1 MTSKNSATLSLPK
14 SRTVRGYEIR
24 KMPIGAFLEACSLLE
39 ELPGTAMRLLFPEK
53 KEGDILAELAGLDKD
68 KLQELFLRALAVLP
82 GEMVRLF
89 ARLSGVEEQ
98 ALLEDARIGLDGL
111 GEMAEAW
118 LEVNGIENFIKTMGA
133 LGKRRGLSWAERTLV
148 PGADRRGTEHRHQ
161 QAGAAER
168 LLHG

>member
-1 MTSKNSATLSLPK
+1 MASKNSATLSLPK

-39 ELPGTAMRLLFPEK
+39 ELPGTALRLLFPEK

-98 ALLEDARIGLDGL
+98 ALLEDPRIGLDGL

-133 LGKRRGLSWAERTLV
+133 LGKRAQALMG
-148 PGADRRGTEHRHQ
+148 GASTGSK
-161 QAGAAER
+161 G
-168 LLHG
+168 

>member
-1 MTSKNSATLSLPK
+1 
-14 SRTVRGYEIR
+14 
-24 KMPIGAFLEACSLLE
+24 MPIGAFLEACSLLE
-39 ELPGTAMRLLFPEK
+39 ELPGTALRLLFPEK

-82 GEMVRLF
+82 GGMVRLF
-89 ARLSGVEEQ
+89 AKLSGVEEQ

-133 LGKRRGLSWAERTLV
+133 LGKRTRALMGGASTGSRG
-148 PGADRRGTEHRHQ
+148 
-161 QAGAAER
+161 
-168 LLHG
+168 

>member
-1 MTSKNSATLSLPK
+1 MASKNSATLSLPK

-39 ELPGTAMRLLFPEK
+39 ELPGTALRLLFPEK

-68 KLQELFLRALAVLP
+68 KLQELFLRALTVLP

-133 LGKRRGLSWAERTLV
+133 LGKRAQALMGGASTGSRG
-148 PGADRRGTEHRHQ
+148 
-161 QAGAAER
+161 
-168 LLHG
+168 

>member
-89 ARLSGVEEQ
+89 AKLSGVEEQ

-133 LGKRRGLSWAERTLV
+133 LGKRAQALMGGANTGSRG
-148 PGADRRGTEHRHQ
+148 
-161 QAGAAER
+161 
-168 LLHG
+168 

>member
-1 MTSKNSATLSLPK
+1 
-14 SRTVRGYEIR
+14 
-24 KMPIGAFLEACSLLE
+24 MPIGAFLEACSLLE
-39 ELPGTAMRLLFPEK
+39 ELPGTALRLLFPEK

-133 LGKRRGLSWAERTLV
+133 LGKRAQALMGGASTGSRG
-148 PGADRRGTEHRHQ
+148 
-161 QAGAAER
+161 
-168 LLHG
+168 

>member
-1 MTSKNSATLSLPK
+1 MASKNSATLSLPK
-14 SRTVRGYEIR
+14 SRTVWGYEIR

-39 ELPGTAMRLLFPEK
+39 ELPGTALRLLFPEK
-53 KEGDILAELAGLDKD
+53 KEGDILAELAGLTKD
-68 KLQELFLRALAVLP
+68 RLQELFLRALAVLP

-98 ALLEDARIGLDGL
+98 ALLEDSRIGLDGL

-133 LGKRRGLSWAERTLV
+133 LGKRAQALMG
-148 PGADRRGTEHRHQ
+148 GASTGSRD
-161 QAGAAER
+161 
-168 LLHG
+168 

>member
-14 SRTVRGYEIR
+14 SRMVRGYEIR

-39 ELPGTAMRLLFPEK
+39 ELPGTALRLLFPEK

-89 ARLSGVEEQ
+89 AKLSGVEEQ

-133 LGKRRGLSWAERTLV
+133 LGKRAQALMGGASTGSRG
-148 PGADRRGTEHRHQ
+148 
-161 QAGAAER
+161 
-168 LLHG
+168 

>member
-1 MTSKNSATLSLPK
+1 MTSKNSTTISLPK

-24 KMPIGAFLEACSLLE
+24 KMPIGAFLEACGVLE
-39 ELPGTAMRLLFPEK
+39 ELPQTALRLLFPGK
-53 KEGDILAELAGLDKD
+53 QEGDILTELAGLTRE
-68 KLQELFLRALAVLP
+68 KLQALFLRAAAVLP

-89 ARLSGVEEQ
+89 AKLSGVEEQ

-133 LGKRRGLSWAERTLV
+133 LGKRARALMGGASTGSRG
-148 PGADRRGTEHRHQ
+148 
-161 QAGAAER
+161 
-168 LLHG
+168 

>member
-39 ELPGTAMRLLFPEK
+39 ELPGTALRLLFPEK

-68 KLQELFLRALAVLP
+68 KLQELFTLLEPRRALTVLP

-89 ARLSGVEEQ
+89 AKLSGVEEQ
-98 ALLEDARIGLDGL
+98 ALLEDPRIGLDGL

-133 LGKRRGLSWAERTLV
+133 LGKRAQALMGGASTGSRG
-148 PGADRRGTEHRHQ
+148 
-161 QAGAAER
+161 
-168 LLHG
+168 

>member
-1 MTSKNSATLSLPK
+1 MASKNSATLSLPK

-39 ELPGTAMRLLFPEK
+39 ELPGTALRLLFPEK
-53 KEGDILAELAGLDKD
+53 KEGDILAELAGLTKD
-68 KLQELFLRALAVLP
+68 KLP

-98 ALLEDARIGLDGL
+98 TLLEDARIGLDGL

-133 LGKRRGLSWAERTLV
+133 LGKRAQALMGGASTGSRG
-148 PGADRRGTEHRHQ
+148 
-161 QAGAAER
+161 
-168 LLHG
+168 

>member
-1 MTSKNSATLSLPK
+1 MASKNSATLSLPK
-14 SRTVRGYEIR
+14 SRAVRGYEIR

-39 ELPGTAMRLLFPEK
+39 ELPGTALRLLFPEK

-98 ALLEDARIGLDGL
+98 ALLEDPRIGLDGL

-133 LGKRRGLSWAERTLV
+133 LGKRARALMGGASTGSRG
-148 PGADRRGTEHRHQ
+148 
-161 QAGAAER
+161 
-168 LLHG
+168 

>member
-24 KMPIGAFLEACSLLE
+24 KMPIGAFLEACGVLE
-39 ELPGTAMRLLFPEK
+39 ELPQTALRLLFPEK

-133 LGKRRGLSWAERTLV
+133 LGKRARALMGGASTGSRG
-148 PGADRRGTEHRHQ
+148 
-161 QAGAAER
+161 
-168 LLHG
+168 

>member
-1 MTSKNSATLSLPK
+1 
-14 SRTVRGYEIR
+14 
-24 KMPIGAFLEACSLLE
+24 MPIGAFLEACSLLE
-39 ELPGTAMRLLFPEK
+39 DAPKTALRLLFPEK

-82 GEMVRLF
+82 GEVVRLF
-89 ARLSGVEEQ
+89 AKLSGVEEQ

-133 LGKRRGLSWAERTLV
+133 LGKRAQALMGGASTGSRG
-148 PGADRRGTEHRHQ
+148 
-161 QAGAAER
+161 
-168 LLHG
+168 

>member
-14 SRTVRGYEIR
+14 SRMVRGYEIR

-39 ELPGTAMRLLFPEK
+39 ELPGTALRLLFPEK

-133 LGKRRGLSWAERTLV
+133 LGKRARALMGGASTGSRG
-148 PGADRRGTEHRHQ
+148 
-161 QAGAAER
+161 
-168 LLHG
+168 

>member
-1 MTSKNSATLSLPK
+1 MTSKNSAALSLPK
-14 SRTVRGYEIR
+14 SRMVRGYEIR

-39 ELPGTAMRLLFPEK
+39 ELPGTALRLLFPEK
-53 KEGDILAELAGLDKD
+53 KEGDILTELAGLDKD

-89 ARLSGVEEQ
+89 AKLSGVEEQ

-133 LGKRRGLSWAERTLV
+133 LGKRARALMGGASTGSRG
-148 PGADRRGTEHRHQ
+148 
-161 QAGAAER
+161 
-168 LLHG
+168 

>member
-1 MTSKNSATLSLPK
+1 MTSKNSETLSLPK

-39 ELPGTAMRLLFPEK
+39 KLPGTALRLLFPEK

-133 LGKRRGLSWAERTLV
+133 LGKRAQALMGGASTGSRG
-148 PGADRRGTEHRHQ
+148 
-161 QAGAAER
+161 
-168 LLHG
+168 

>member
-1 MTSKNSATLSLPK
+1 MTSKNSAALSLPK

-24 KMPIGAFLEACSLLE
+24 KMPIGAFLEACGLLE
-39 ELPGTAMRLLFPEK
+39 ELPGTVLRLLFPGK

-133 LGKRRGLSWAERTLV
+133 LGKRAQALMG
-148 PGADRRGTEHRHQ
+148 GASTGSK
-161 QAGAAER
+161 G
-168 LLHG
+168 

>member
-1 MTSKNSATLSLPK
+1 MTSKNSATLSLTK

-39 ELPGTAMRLLFPEK
+39 ELPGTALRLLFPEK
-53 KEGDILAELAGLDKD
+53 QEGDILAELAGLDKD

-89 ARLSGVEEQ
+89 AKLSGVEEQ

-133 LGKRRGLSWAERTLV
+133 LGKRARALMGGASTGSRG
-148 PGADRRGTEHRHQ
+148 
-161 QAGAAER
+161 
-168 LLHG
+168 

>member
-1 MTSKNSATLSLPK
+1 MTSKNSAALSLPQ

-39 ELPGTAMRLLFPEK
+39 ELPGTALRLLFPEK

-133 LGKRRGLSWAERTLV
+133 LGKRAQALMGGASTGSRG
-148 PGADRRGTEHRHQ
+148 
-161 QAGAAER
+161 
-168 LLHG
+168 

>member
-1 MTSKNSATLSLPK
+1 
-14 SRTVRGYEIR
+14 
-24 KMPIGAFLEACSLLE
+24 MPIGAFLEACSLLE
-39 ELPGTAMRLLFPEK
+39 ELPGTALRLLFPEK

-133 LGKRRGLSWAERTLV
+133 LGKRARALMGGASTGSRG
-148 PGADRRGTEHRHQ
+148 
-161 QAGAAER
+161 
-168 LLHG
+168 

>member
-1 MTSKNSATLSLPK
+1 
-14 SRTVRGYEIR
+14 
-24 KMPIGAFLEACSLLE
+24 MPIGAFLEACSLLE
-39 ELPGTAMRLLFPEK
+39 DAPKTALRLLFPGK
-53 KEGDILAELAGLDKD
+53 QTGDILAELAGLDKD

-89 ARLSGVEEQ
+89 AKLSGVEEQ

-133 LGKRRGLSWAERTLV
+133 LGKRARALMGGASTGSRG
-148 PGADRRGTEHRHQ
+148 
-161 QAGAAER
+161 
-168 LLHG
+168 

>member
-1 MTSKNSATLSLPK
+1 MTSKNSAALSLPK

-39 ELPGTAMRLLFPEK
+39 ELPGTALRLLFPEK
-53 KEGDILAELAGLDKD
+53 KEGDILTELAGLDKD

-89 ARLSGVEEQ
+89 AKLSGVEEQ

-133 LGKRRGLSWAERTLV
+133 LGKRAQALMGGASTGSRG
-148 PGADRRGTEHRHQ
+148 
-161 QAGAAER
+161 
-168 LLHG
+168 

>member
-1 MTSKNSATLSLPK
+1 
-14 SRTVRGYEIR
+14 
-24 KMPIGAFLEACSLLE
+24 MPIGAFLEACSLLE
-39 ELPGTAMRLLFPEK
+39 EVPGTALRLLFPEK

-89 ARLSGVEEQ
+89 AKLSGVEEQ

-118 LEVNGIENFIKTMGA
+118 LEVNGIENFFKTMGA
-133 LGKRRGLSWAERTLV
+133 LGKRARALMGGANTGFRG
-148 PGADRRGTEHRHQ
+148 
-161 QAGAAER
+161 
-168 LLHG
+168 

>member
-1 MTSKNSATLSLPK
+1 
-14 SRTVRGYEIR
+14 
-24 KMPIGAFLEACSLLE
+24 MPIGAFLEACSLLE
-39 ELPGTAMRLLFPEK
+39 ELPGTALRLLFPEK

-68 KLQELFLRALAVLP
+68 KLQELFLRALTVLP

-98 ALLEDARIGLDGL
+98 ALLEDPRIGLDGL

-133 LGKRRGLSWAERTLV
+133 LGKRAQALMGGASTGSRG
-148 PGADRRGTEHRHQ
+148 
-161 QAGAAER
+161 
-168 LLHG
+168 

>member
-1 MTSKNSATLSLPK
+1 MTSKNSAALSLPK

-39 ELPGTAMRLLFPEK
+39 ELPGTALRLLFPEK

-89 ARLSGVEEQ
+89 AK
-98 ALLEDARIGLDGL
+98 LE
-111 GEMAEAW
+111 
-118 LEVNGIENFIKTMGA
+118 
-133 LGKRRGLSWAERTLV
+133 RRGRT
-148 PGADRRGTEHRHQ
+148 
-161 QAGAAER
+161 GAAGR
-168 LLHG
+168 RAHRAGWPW

>member
-1 MTSKNSATLSLPK
+1 
-14 SRTVRGYEIR
+14 
-24 KMPIGAFLEACSLLE
+24 MPIGAFLEACGVLE
-39 ELPGTAMRLLFPEK
+39 ELPQTALRLLFPGK
-53 KEGDILAELAGLDKD
+53 QEGDILTELAGLDKD

-89 ARLSGVEEQ
+89 AKLSGVEEQ

-133 LGKRRGLSWAERTLV
+133 LGKRARALMGGASTGSRG
-148 PGADRRGTEHRHQ
+148 
-161 QAGAAER
+161 
-168 LLHG
+168 

>member
-1 MTSKNSATLSLPK
+1 
-14 SRTVRGYEIR
+14 
-24 KMPIGAFLEACSLLE
+24 MPIGAFLEACSLLE
-39 ELPGTAMRLLFPEK
+39 ELPGTALRLLFPEK
-53 KEGDILAELAGLDKD
+53 QEGDILAELAGLDKD

-89 ARLSGVEEQ
+89 AKLSGVEEQ

-133 LGKRRGLSWAERTLV
+133 LGKRAQALMGGASTGSRG
-148 PGADRRGTEHRHQ
+148 
-161 QAGAAER
+161 
-168 LLHG
+168 

>member
-14 SRTVRGYEIR
+14 SRMVRGYEIR

-39 ELPGTAMRLLFPEK
+39 ELPETALRLLFPEK

-89 ARLSGVEEQ
+89 AKLSGVEEQ
-98 ALLEDARIGLDGL
+98 ALEDARIGLDGL

-133 LGKRRGLSWAERTLV
+133 LGKRARALMGGANTGSRG
-148 PGADRRGTEHRHQ
+148 
-161 QAGAAER
+161 
-168 LLHG
+168 

>member
-1 MTSKNSATLSLPK
+1 
-14 SRTVRGYEIR
+14 
-24 KMPIGAFLEACSLLE
+24 MPIGAFLEACSLLE
-39 ELPGTAMRLLFPEK
+39 ELPGTALRLLFPEK

-89 ARLSGVEEQ
+89 AKLSGVEEQ

-133 LGKRRGLSWAERTLV
+133 LGKRARALMGGASTGSRG
-148 PGADRRGTEHRHQ
+148 
-161 QAGAAER
+161 
-168 LLHG
+168 